1 MTAAVATEHR
11 SLAQKLYHGETSFDF
26 VGRWRRWF
34 ALSATVIVIGMLA
47 LGVKGL
53 NFGIDFKGG
62 TSWELP
68 AHGVSVT
75 TAQKAVGATGVKNAT
90 VQTLKG
96 ANGTDLRVEAKI
108 TPTDQ
113 AKVTTALAKV
123 TGQSENL
130 VAVDS
135 VGPTWGHTITH
146 KAEVAL
152 VFFFIAIG
160 AFITLRFQ
168 AKMALAAIIAV
179 IHDIL
184 VTVGVYAIFGFDVT
198 PNTVIAVLTILG
210 YSLYDTVV
218 VFDKVDE
225 NTKGLAASG
234 RMTYS
239 DTVNL
244 SMNQVL
250 MRSINTSL
258 VAILPILSVLVIG
271 DVFLGA
277 TTLKEF
283 GLALLVGLLT
293 GAYSSIF
300 VAAPILAKLKE
311 HEPRYAQIRQRLEA
325 RGAAGAILTPRA
337 AAEALA
343 ATSDRRPRRPTAGA
357 TRSTA
362 GTSAA
367 STARRARAALDED
380 ADAGFDQDLDVDV
393 DEGDGE
399 DLEPAAPVLRP
410 RGAGAPPSGKADRAA
425 SGGAASP
432 RPPARPGAARPRPGG
447 GGPRPTPR
455 GRKKGGKRR

>member
-1 MTAAVATEHR
+1 MTTAVETRHL

-34 ALSATVIVIGMLA
+34 AISATIIVLGMLA
-47 LGVKGL
+47 LGIKGL

-68 AHGVSVT
+68 AHGVSILK
-75 TAQKAVGATGVKNAT
+75 AQDAVGATGIKNAT

-108 TPTDQ
+108 TPADQ
-113 AKVTTALAKV
+113 AKVTAALAKV
-123 TGQSENL
+123 TGQSENV

-160 AFITLRFQ
+160 VFITLRFQ

-311 HEPRYAQIRQRLEA
+311 REQRYAQIRQRLEA
-325 RGAAGAILTPRA
+325 RGATGAILTPRA
-337 AAEALA
+337 AAEALGA
-343 ATSDRRPRRPTAGA
+343 GSERRTRRPTPAGA
-357 TRSTA
+357 AAGRSTR
-362 GTSAA
+362 AA
-367 STARRARAALDED
+367 AAARAAQRDPEPD
-380 ADAGFDQDLDVDV
+380 FDDDAGEAMDEVMDDDV
-393 DEGDGE
+393 GE
-399 DLEPAAPVLRP
+399 DLEPATPVLRP
-410 RGAGAPPSGKADRAA
+410 RGAGTPAAPGAPSGPSKAAA
-425 SGGAASP
+425 
-432 RPPARPGAARPRPGG
+432 RPPARPGTARPRPAG

>member
-1 MTAAVATEHR
+1 MTAAVDTGHH
-11 SLAQKLYHGETSFDF
+11 SLAQKLYHGETSYDF
-26 VGRWRRWF
+26 VSRWRRWL
-34 ALSATVIVIGMLA
+34 AISGTIIILGMLA
-47 LGVKGL
+47 LGIKGL

-68 AHGVSVT
+68 AHGVSI
-75 TAQKAVGATGVKNAT
+75 AKASGAVGSTGVKDAT

-108 TPTDQ
+108 TPADQ
-113 AKVTTALAKV
+113 AKVTAALAKV
-123 TGQSENL
+123 TGQSENV

-168 AKMALAAIIAV
+168 AKMAVAAIIAV

-311 HEPRYAQIRQRLEA
+311 REPRYATIRQRLEA
-325 RGAAGAILTPRA
+325 RGGAGAILTPRA
-337 AAEALA
+337 AAEALGA
-343 ATSDRRPRRPTAGA
+343 ATDRRTRRPATTGAGA
-357 TRSTA
+357 TRSPRV
-362 GTSAA
+362 AA
-367 STARRARAALDED
+367 ATVAPDPDYDED
-380 ADAGFDQDLDVDV
+380 EAADGDEAGDDF
-393 DEGDGE
+393 
-399 DLEPAAPVLRP
+399 EPASPILRP
-410 RGAGAPPSGKADRAA
+410 RAGAAPSTGKTDRPG
-425 SGGAASP
+425 SGAAAGP
-432 RPPARPGAARPRPGG
+432 RPPARPGTARPRPGG
-447 GGPRPTPR
+447 GGSRPTPR